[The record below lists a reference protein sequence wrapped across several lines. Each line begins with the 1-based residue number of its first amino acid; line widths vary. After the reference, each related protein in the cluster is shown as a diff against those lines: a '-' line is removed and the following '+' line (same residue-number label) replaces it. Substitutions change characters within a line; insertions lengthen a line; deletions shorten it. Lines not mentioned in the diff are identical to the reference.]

1 MEMPNGSYI
10 ETVESVTMA
19 LRKCLTFSNEGI
31 VSTGKKPMTFSTTSK
46 YLQFEIHADNT
57 INRCL
62 TMKI

>member
-1 MEMPNGSYI
+1 MVPYI
-10 ETVESVTMA
+10 ETVESLTMV

-31 VSTGKKPMTFSTTSK
+31 VSARKKPMTFNTTSK
-46 YLQFEIHADNT
+46 YLQFEIPAEDT